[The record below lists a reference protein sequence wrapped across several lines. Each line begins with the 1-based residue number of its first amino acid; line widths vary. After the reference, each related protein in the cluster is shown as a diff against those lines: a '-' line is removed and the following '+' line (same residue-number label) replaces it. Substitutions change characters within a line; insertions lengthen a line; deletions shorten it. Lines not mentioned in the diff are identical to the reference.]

1 VRLLDIEGKLIK
13 SFGSDFGS
21 EISYSFIVR
30 EDAEPPTTE
39 EELPLVKAV
48 PARNYGTFELEV
60 FNNEASDVK
69 IWITNA
75 DSTLTVREKL
85 VPAFKEGFISFD
97 ITDHEDGIYQVFVE
111 VEEKVVKKRIRM
123 KRK

>member
-1 VRLLDIEGKLIK
+1 
-13 SFGSDFGS
+13 
-21 EISYSFIVR
+21 
-30 EDAEPPTTE
+30 
-39 EELPLVKAV
+39 
-48 PARNYGTFELEV
+48 
-60 FNNEASDVK
+60 
-69 IWITNA
+69 
-75 DSTLTVREKL
+75 VREKL